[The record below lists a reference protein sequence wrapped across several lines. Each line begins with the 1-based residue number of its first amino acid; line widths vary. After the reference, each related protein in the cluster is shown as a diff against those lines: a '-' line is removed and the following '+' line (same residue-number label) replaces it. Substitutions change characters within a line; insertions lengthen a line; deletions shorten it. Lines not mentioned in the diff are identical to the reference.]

1 MAVAAMFFRCLCS
14 RGRRLEDFDSA
25 VAHRRL
31 SGRLRH
37 RSAIEVFA
45 AGVVIRQLRGG
56 GDLRQRRALQLIGVT
71 FYVLAAYMAFE
82 SVRDLVTQAKA
93 GESLIGIVL
102 TASPS
107 W

>member
-1 MAVAAMFFRCLCS
+1 M
-14 RGRRLEDFDSA
+14 
-25 VAHRRL
+25 
-31 SGRLRH
+31 
-37 RSAIEVFA
+37 
-45 AGVVIRQLRGG
+45 
-56 GDLRQRRALQLIGVT
+56 IGVT

>member
-1 MAVAAMFFRCLCS
+1 M
-14 RGRRLEDFDSA
+14 
-25 VAHRRL
+25 
-31 SGRLRH
+31 
-37 RSAIEVFA
+37 
-45 AGVVIRQLRGG
+45 IRQLRGG